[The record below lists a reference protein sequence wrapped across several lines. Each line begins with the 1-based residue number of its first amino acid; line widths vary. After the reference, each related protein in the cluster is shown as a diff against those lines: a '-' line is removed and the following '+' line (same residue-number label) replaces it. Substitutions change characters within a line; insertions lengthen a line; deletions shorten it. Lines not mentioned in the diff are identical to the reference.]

1 MISLPVKY
9 RPTIFEDVT
18 EQESIITILKNQ
30 IKNNSVKNCMLF
42 AGMSGSGKTTCAR
55 IFANTLGAQIIE
67 IDAASNSGVDNVR
80 NIIIESQERSLS
92 SKYKVYIIDEC
103 HQLSNAAWN
112 AMLKLIEEPPM
123 YTIFIFCTTDPQKVP
138 LTISN
143 RVQRFNFKKISSKGI
158 FNRLVQI
165 CNIEGFTY
173 EEDALDYISKI
184 ADGSM
189 REALSLLG
197 QLSDYSTYINMS
209 NIKTTLGSYTYESFF
224 DLANAILDGNEKI
237 VISQF
242 NNYENNGND
251 LKLFVDQY
259 FEFTLNLIKYSLF
272 KDTSIINLP
281 NIYINEL
288 DNLTNFEAPEKYYN
302 YIIDRLLNLKNM
314 IKNDSNIKTTILA
327 VLLQV
332 TRCQ

>member
-67 IDAASNSGVDNVR
+67 IDAASNNGVDNIR
-80 NIIIESQERSLS
+80 NIIIESQERSVS
-92 SKYKVYIIDEC
+92 NKYKTYIVDEC

-123 YTIFIFCTTDPQKVP
+123 YTIFIFCTTDPQKIP

-158 FNRLVQI
+158 FNRLVHI
-165 CNIEGFTY
+165 CNMENFSY

-184 ADGSM
+184 ANGSM
-189 REALSLLG
+189 RESLSLLG
-197 QLSDYSTYINMS
+197 QITDYSHLINMD
-209 NIKTTLGSYTYESFF
+209 NINKVLGTYGYENFIKM
-224 DLANAILDGNEKI
+224 ANSILDGNERE
-237 VISQF
+237 VINLF
-242 NNYENNGND
+242 NEYENYGND
-251 LKLFVDQY
+251 LKLFVEQY
-259 FEFTLNLIKYSLF
+259 FEFTLNLVKYSLF
-272 KDTSIINLP
+272 KDISIINLP
-281 NIYINEL
+281 NIYVNEL
-288 DNLTNFEAPEKYYN
+288 DNLTNFDNPDKYYN
-302 YIIDRLLNLKNM
+302 YILDRLLNLKNM
-314 IKNDSNIKTTILA
+314 LKNDSNISTTILA